1 MASKGLSEVPISAFS
16 KEPYIMNEGVVKPM
30 KAKLDTTKTPH
41 NLLLGHGETK
51 DFVRY
56 SKDNVMEKSVK
67 WSPKIEV
74 MKPEEKKGP

>member
-1 MASKGLSEVPISAFS
+1 
-16 KEPYIMNEGVVKPM
+16 MNEGVVKPL

-41 NLLLGHGETK
+41 NRLLGHGETK

-74 MKPEEKKGP
+74 